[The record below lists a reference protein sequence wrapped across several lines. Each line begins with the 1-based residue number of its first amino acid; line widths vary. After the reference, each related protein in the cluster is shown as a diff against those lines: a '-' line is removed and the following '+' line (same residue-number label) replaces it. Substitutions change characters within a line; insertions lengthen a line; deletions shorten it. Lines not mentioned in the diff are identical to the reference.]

1 MNSFGYGGTNA
12 HAILDDAGH
21 FLEENGFDGLH
32 NTTMHVPRLDGTNGS
47 LKGYHNGFHNTTTNG
62 AGSEKANGCLNGHH
76 STQLR
81 RSSET
86 LSNGDAFHPARLF
99 VFSAHDELGIPRMA
113 KRYVEHFYQDGND
126 LSDRDSEFL
135 IRLAYT
141 LSEKRSRLNW
151 KSFVVASS
159 IDQLSQN
166 LSSPVIV
173 RQRSSDAPRIAFL
186 FTGQG
191 AQ

>member
-32 NTTMHVPRLDGTNGS
+32 NTTMHVPGPERTYGALNGH
-47 LKGYHNGFHNTTTNG
+47 HNGFHSTTTNG
-62 AGSEKANGCLNGHH
+62 AGPAETNGHLNGHH
-76 STQLR
+76 PPHPR
-81 RSSET
+81 RSSGT
-86 LSNGDAFHPARLF
+86 LSNGAASHPARLF

-113 KRYVEHFYQDGND
+113 KRYVDHFNQSGEH
-126 LSDRDSEFL
+126 LTDRNSQYL
-135 IRLAYT
+135 TRLAYT

-151 KSFVVASS
+151 KSFAVASG

-173 RQRSSDAPRIAFL
+173 RQRSSNAPRIAFL